1 MGSVRDGEIMESWR
15 WGRWSVDREQLRRL
29 RLLEQVPLFAGLGR
43 RYLGTIL
50 VKLFQREYEAGEII
64 FLAGEPGKALYI
76 VLDGTVLIY
85 HQING
90 QEHPV
95 ATVAP
100 GSYFG
105 ELALIDTLPRTASAR
120 AEEPSRLLI
129 FYKSH
134 FDQLVEGRSTIALTV
149 MGNLL
154 KTMAGYVRG
163 VTGRLGDGAGA
174 PLQDS
179 GLPPSPKVRVED

>member
-1 MGSVRDGEIMESWR
+1 MESWR
-15 WGRWSVDREQLRRL
+15 WRRWVADREQLRRL

-43 RYLGTIL
+43 RHLGTVM

-76 VLDGTVLIY
+76 VLDGTVLLY
-85 HQING
+85 HQVNG
-90 QEHPV
+90 HEHPV
-95 ATVAP
+95 ATMTP

-105 ELALIDTLPRTASAR
+105 ELALIDTLPRAASAR
-120 AEEPSRLLI
+120 AEEPLRLLI

-134 FDQLVEGRSTIALTV
+134 FDQLIEGRSAIALTV

-154 KTMAGYVRG
+154 KTLAGYIRG
-163 VTGRLGDGAGA
+163 VAGRPGDGVGS

-179 GLPPSPKVRVED
+179 GLPPSPNVGVED

>member
-1 MGSVRDGEIMESWR
+1 MEVWR
-15 WGRWSVDREQLRRL
+15 WRRWVADREQLRRL

-43 RYLGTIL
+43 RQLGTVLI
-50 VKLFQREYEAGEII
+50 KLFQREYEAGEMI
-64 FLAGEPGKALYI
+64 FLTGEPGKALYI

-85 HQING
+85 HQVNG
-90 QEHPV
+90 HEYPL
-95 ATVAP
+95 ATMAP

-105 ELALIDTLPRTASAR
+105 ELALIDTLPRMASAR

-134 FDQLVEGRSTIALTV
+134 FDQLIEKRSAIALTV

-154 KTMAGYVRG
+154 KTLAGYIRG
-163 VTGRLGDGAGA
+163 VAGRPGDDGAGL
-174 PLQDS
+174 PLQDVARP
-179 GLPPSPKVRVED
+179 LSPKVGVEE

>member
-1 MGSVRDGEIMESWR
+1 M
-15 WGRWSVDREQLRRL
+15 
-29 RLLEQVPLFAGLGR
+29 
-43 RYLGTIL
+43 T
-50 VKLFQREYEAGEII
+50 
-64 FLAGEPGKALYI
+64 
-76 VLDGTVLIY
+76 
-85 HQING
+85 
-90 QEHPV
+90 
-95 ATVAP
+95 P

-134 FDQLVEGRSTIALTV
+134 FDQLIEGRSAIALTV

-154 KTMAGYVRG
+154 KTLAGYVRG
-163 VTGRLGDGAGA
+163 VAGRPGDGAGS

-179 GLPPSPKVRVED
+179 GLPPSPKVRMED

>member
-1 MGSVRDGEIMESWR
+1 MESWR
-15 WGRWSVDREQLRRL
+15 WGRWVADREQLRRI
-29 RLLEQVPLFAGLGR
+29 RLLEKVPLFAGLGR
-43 RYLGTIL
+43 RYLGTVL
-50 VKLFQREYEAGEII
+50 VKLFQREYEAGEMI
-64 FLAGEPGKALYI
+64 FLTGEPGKALYI

-90 QEHPV
+90 HEHPV
-95 ATVAP
+95 ATMTP

-105 ELALIDTLPRTASAR
+105 EMALIDTLPRTASAR
-120 AEEPSRLLI
+120 AEEPARLLI

-134 FDQLVEGRSTIALTV
+134 FDQLIEGRSAIALTV

-154 KTMAGYVRG
+154 KTLASYVRS
-163 VTGRLGDGAGA
+163 VAGRPVDRAGS

-179 GLPPSPKVRVED
+179 GLPPSPEVGVED